1 MITAADLP
9 GPRAAAHSSVLP
21 KYEILCPGAG
31 SIINLHTFS
40 EHFQHTA
47 RKINVS
53 WFKVSWIWRFLND
66 AQLAWLDVMFAINSC
81 PIVCIV
87 MVTAGLSYS
96 WDLSVFASDIAGGGA
111 QYSTVQCSAVQQPG
125 AGQHNRLVN
134 CPCCLAQW
142 PGLHWTLFGKPIKAE
157 PGPGPGQSRASPVL
171 ETVAYWDIMMSS
183 AAVL

>member
-9 GPRAAAHSSVLP
+9 GPRTAAHSSVLP
-21 KYEILCPGAG
+21 KYKILCPGAG

-142 PGLHWTLFGKPIKAE
+142 PGPVACTGHCLENQLK
-157 PGPGPGQSRASPVL
+157 PGPGIPRSGDRGL
-171 ETVAYWDIMMSS
+171 LSS
-183 AAVL
+183 DLMRPQY